1 MRDLGTVAADRA
13 SAGEGK
19 GSQAAAFAPPRFVGD
34 LVAAA
39 FRAEPA
45 ALVAPTRGPARV
57 ALARQVAIYL
67 LRTRLHMSY
76 EEAGACFA
84 RDRTTAAH
92 ACYRIE
98 ERREDPGFDTLI
110 DCLELAIGTVAPG
123 GLQ

>member
-1 MRDLGTVAADRA
+1 MRDLGTFAADGS

-19 GSQAAAFAPPRFVGD
+19 GQPGD
-34 LVAAA
+34 SVRSVAVRRRPVAAA
-39 FRAEPA
+39 FRAEPV

-92 ACYRIE
+92 ACHRIE

-110 DCLELAIGTVAPG
+110 DCLELAIGTIAPG
-123 GLQ
+123 GLR

>member
-1 MRDLGTVAADRA
+1 MF
-13 SAGEGK
+13 AGELE
-19 GSQAAAFAPPRFVGD
+19 QRVVEAAAHA
-34 LVAAA
+34 LAAMVAAA
-39 FRAEPA
+39 FRVGSERLKEPQRGSAE
-45 ALVAPTRGPARV
+45 V

-123 GLQ
+123 GRQ